1 MTMMENIPY
10 SELEVGATAR
20 FSKSLTEE
28 DLVLFAR
35 ISGDV
40 NPVHLD
46 EVFARDTPFKGRIA
60 HGMWTGSVVSA
71 AVATVLPGPGTIY
84 LEQNLQFRRP
94 VRPGDEITVLL
105 TVTAKLDDAKRHVA
119 LDCQVHNQDGVLV
132 AKGDARVIAPEG
144 KVRLEKPKLPEIR
157 IG

>member
-1 MTMMENIPY
+1 MAYMENIPY
-10 SELEVGATAR
+10 DELEVGRSAC
-20 FSKSLTEE
+20 FSKSLTED
-28 DLVLFAR
+28 DLVLFAK

-46 EVFARDTPFKGRIA
+46 EEFARDTLFGGRIA
-60 HGMWTGSVVSA
+60 HGMWTGSVISA

-94 VRPGDEITVLL
+94 VRPGDEITVQL
-105 TVTAKLDDAKRHVA
+105 TVSAKLDDAKRHVA
-119 LDCQVHNQDGVLV
+119 LDCQVHNQEGVLV
-132 AKGDARVIAPEG
+132 AGGDARVLAPAE
-144 KVRLEKPKLPEIR
+144 KVRLEKPELPMIT

>member
-1 MTMMENIPY
+1 MTYMENIPY
-10 SELEVGATAR
+10 DELEVGSSAH
-20 FSKSLTEE
+20 FSKCLTEE

-46 EVFARDTPFKGRIA
+46 ESFARETLFKGRIA
-60 HGMWTGSVVSA
+60 HGMWTGSVISA

-94 VRPGDEITVLL
+94 VRPGDEITVQL
-105 TVTAKLDDAKRHVA
+105 TVTAKLDDAKRFVA
-119 LDCQVHNQDGVLV
+119 LDCQVHNQEGVLV
-132 AKGDARVIAPEG
+132 AKGDARVLAPAE
-144 KVRLEKPKLPEIR
+144 KVRLEKPELPTIR

>member
-1 MTMMENIPY
+1 MSTMENIPY
-10 SELEVGATAR
+10 SELEIGTAAS
-20 FSKSLTEE
+20 FSKSLTED

-46 EVFARDTPFKGRIA
+46 EAFARDTPFKGRIA
-60 HGMWTGSVVSA
+60 HGMWTGSVISA

-94 VRPGDEITVLL
+94 VRPGDEITVQL
-105 TVTAKLDDAKRHVA
+105 TVTGKLDDAKRHVS

-132 AKGDARVIAPEG
+132 AKGDARVIAPEW
-144 KVRLEKPKLPEIR
+144 KVRLEKPVLPEIR

>member
-1 MTMMENIPY
+1 MATMENIPY
-10 SELEVGATAR
+10 SELEVGTTAS
-20 FSKSLTEE
+20 FSKSLQHD
-28 DLVLFAR
+28 DLILFAQ

-46 EVFARDTPFKGRIA
+46 DEFAQETPFKGRIA

-94 VRPGDEITVLL
+94 VRPGDEVTVKL
-105 TVTAKLDDAKRHVA
+105 TVTGKLDDTKRHVA

-132 AKGDARVIAPEG
+132 AKGDARVIAPD
-144 KVRLEKPKLPEIR
+144 KKIKLDKPVLPSIK